1 MARQNPWMEF
11 SATERKFILMIGGV
25 IALVVIIQLL
35 RPHIIPPPVY
45 DYSHKDSIFESRSQL
60 PSAPRIV
67 RESSGEKVTLSGKNG
82 IRPVNLNTAG
92 RKEIEQ
98 LPRIGPV
105 TAARIIEY
113 REKNGGFN
121 SPNDLLNVKGIGPK
135 TLERLLPYL
144 RFEQ

>member
-11 SATERKFILMIGGV
+11 SETERRFILVIGG
-25 IALVVIIQLL
+25 IIILVVVIQLL
-35 RPHIIPPPVY
+35 RPHVAPPPLY

-60 PSAPRIV
+60 PPAPRIF
-67 RESSGEKVTLSGKNG
+67 RESSDEKIATPKKRV
-82 IRPVNLNTAG
+82 IRPVNLNTAS
-92 RKEIEQ
+92 RRELDK

-144 RFEQ
+144 RFE